1 MSAGAEQIVAAAK
14 AFLSCASEFDASG
27 TAPSECVV
35 VTEVAPRVEGASGAL
50 RMLAGARAAAAGT
63 HREAGL
69 PDASAWL
76 TRAMAGRP
84 GAPPRP
90 PWSSPS
96 PWTRTHGRNKP
107 SWRGAPRWRKPRR
120 SRKLTPRYQEPKR
133 SSSRSHDCARLGATG
148 QEARGSPPS
157 DDTGCC
163 HDTRPAVA
171 RAQPQPDAESRCAT
185 SESRSVGCTTA
196 IRTWPAPSPP

>member
-76 TRAMAGRP
+76 ARHGGTTGRDAKAALELALSLDTHPRTKQALLEGSASVAKAKEITKADAEMP
-84 GAPPRP
+84 GTEEELLTVARL
-90 PWSSPS
+90 
-96 PWTRTHGRNKP
+96 R
-107 SWRGAPRWRKPRR
+107 APRRHRPRSAR
-120 SRKLTPRYQEPKR
+120 VSALGRYGLLPRHPTR
-133 SSSRSHDCARLGATG
+133 RGPSSA
-148 QEARGSPPS
+148 
-157 DDTGCC
+157 
-163 HDTRPAVA
+163 PA
-171 RAQPQPDAESRCAT
+171 
-185 SESRSVGCTTA
+185 
-196 IRTWPAPSPP
+196 